1 MKKLVSIFLIT
12 FVAVMICLS
21 VSCGQ
26 PSLEGSNDKE
36 NSKITEKNGEA
47 EGEAKKS
54 EAVNEDKTTGSEETS
69 KQDEAENGEDKE
81 TEGSTEK
88 VEEEYVND
96 NDFTLLDLDGNKV
109 SLSDFEG
116 KIVVLNFWSTWCP
129 PCKAEIP
136 DFIEVYNLYKD
147 KNVQFLGVAD
157 DNVKSLRKFAS
168 DYGINYP
175 ILVDGTIDS
184 ISSYWRIR
192 VIPTTFIVDVNGKAI
207 FWREGMLTKD
217 QLIKVIKEA
226 CKC

>member
-26 PSLEGSNDKE
+26 TSLEGNSEKE
-36 NSKITEKNGEA
+36 SSKIAETNGEA

-96 NDFTLLDLDGNKV
+96 FTLLDLDGNEV
-109 SLSDFEG
+109 SLSDFKG
-116 KIVVLNFWSTWCP
+116 KIVVLNFWATWCQ

-136 DFIEVYNLYKD
+136 DFVEVYNLYKD
-147 KNVQFLGVAD
+147 KNVQFLGISD
-157 DNVKSLRKFAS
+157 DNVKSLKKFAKS
-168 DYGINYP
+168 YGINYP
-175 ILVDGTIDS
+175 VLVDGTIDS
-184 ISSYWRIR
+184 ISYYWRIR
-192 VIPTTFIVDVNGKAI
+192 GIPTTYIVDTNGKVI
-207 FWREGMLTKD
+207 DYHVGMLAKD
-217 QLIKVIKEA
+217 QLIKAIKKA